1 MIRHCLILSLL
12 SISTRMRLKGVEEMR
27 KSWLLL
33 LAGLMMVLVL
43 AACGTKTQE
52 DVVKELDGKLGKLT
66 SYKADAKMTLQMGTE
81 PQTYDVQI
89 WHKDP
94 SFYRVNLKNAKK
106 DQSQMI
112 LRNDEGVFVLTPALN
127 KSFRFQSNW
136 PQNSSQAYLYESLI
150 KDIIEDKQAKF
161 KATKEHFVFETKTRY
176 QNNKML
182 PLQEITISK
191 KDLAPVSVKVMDSDR
206 NALVTVEFTSVKFD
220 ASFDKKDFDMQ
231 KNMTGAQLEVPVMG
245 NVKEKSF
252 SVKYPQEELPG
263 VSLVSEKE
271 MKTDNGK
278 RVVLTFDGEKS
289 FTLVQE
295 KAEIMPAT
303 ASSAS
308 VIGEPV
314 DLGFTIGAL
323 SDNRITWTYQGV
335 DFSLSSK
342 DLTREE
348 MAMVARSVQGD
359 AVK

>member
-1 MIRHCLILSLL
+1 MS
-12 SISTRMRLKGVEEMR
+12 KN
-27 KSWLLL
+27 WLLL
-33 LAGLMMVLVL
+33 LAGLMLVFVL

-52 DVVKELDGKLGKLT
+52 DVVKDLDGKLAKLS

-81 PQTYDVQI
+81 PQTYEVEI

-94 SFYRVNLKNAKK
+94 SFYRVNLKNAQK

-127 KSFRFQSNW
+127 KSFRFQSDW

-150 KDIIEDKQAKF
+150 KDIIDDKQAKF
-161 KATKEHFVFETKTRY
+161 TTTKDRYVFETKTRY

-191 KDLAPVSVKVMDSDR
+191 KDLAPISVKVMDSDR

-220 ASFDKKDFDMQ
+220 ASFDNSDFDMQ

-245 NVKEKSF
+245 DMKEKEF
-252 SVKYPQEELPG
+252 SVKYPTEELPG

-271 MKTDNGK
+271 IDTENGK

-303 ASSAS
+303 ASAS
-308 VIGEPV
+308 SMIGEPV

-323 SDNRITWTYQGV
+323 SENRITWTYKGI
-335 DFSLSSK
+335 DYSIASK
-342 DLTREE
+342 DLTTEE
-348 MAMVARSVQGD
+348 MEMVARSVQGD
-359 AVK
+359 AIK